1 MLDAGLN
8 KFSAS
13 LAFLISSC
21 MVVLW
26 VLEGN
31 ESLIKNLTYT
41 RRVTFSFILRVK
53 LRLVKTL
60 HAK

>member
-1 MLDAGLN
+1 
-8 KFSAS
+8 
-13 LAFLISSC
+13 

-31 ESLIKNLTYT
+31 KFLIKNLTYT
-41 RRVTFSFILRVK
+41 RRVSFSFYLRVK

-60 HAK
+60 HAKQEIEKTENKQR

>member
-41 RRVTFSFILRVK
+41 RRVSFSFYLRVK